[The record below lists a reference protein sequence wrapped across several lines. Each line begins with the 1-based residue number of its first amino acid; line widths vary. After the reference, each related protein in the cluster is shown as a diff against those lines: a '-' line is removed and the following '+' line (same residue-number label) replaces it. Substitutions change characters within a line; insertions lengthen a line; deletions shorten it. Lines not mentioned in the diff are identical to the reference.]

1 MRRTLGASVGSIFTL
16 LSREFIGVVLVGN
29 IVTWPIS
36 YYLLNQWLFTFSY
49 RISIGVS
56 PFILSFLASFLL
68 TLATV
73 SYQVLKAA
81 ARNPVDALRYE

>member
-1 MRRTLGASVGSIFTL
+1 MAIQRHAAIT
-16 LSREFIGVVLVGN
+16 
-29 IVTWPIS
+29 
-36 YYLLNQWLFTFSY
+36 YYLLNEWLQTFSY

-73 SYQVLKAA
+73 SYQVMTAA